1 MNEILTVI
9 IPSIVTAIIGYI
21 VGFRKNNIDLCGA
34 RLDELEKSLVV
45 YNNIIRDMS
54 EKINDLKLE
63 VKLLEDSVTK
73 LMAENRK
80 LKKNNSI

>member
-9 IPSIVTAIIGYI
+9 VPSIVTAIIGYI

-45 YNNIIRDMS
+45 YNNIIGDMS
-54 EKINDLKLE
+54 QKITDLRLE
-63 VKLLEDSVTK
+63 IKSLEDSVTK
-73 LMAENRK
+73 LLEENKKLRK
-80 LKKNNSI
+80 TKSE

>member
-1 MNEILTVI
+1 MNEILTVV

-45 YNNIIRDMS
+45 YSNIIRDMS
-54 EKINDLKLE
+54 EKISDLRLE
-63 VKLLEDSVTK
+63 VKSLEDSITK
-73 LMAENRK
+73 LMEENRK
-80 LKKNNSI
+80 LKRHNGL